1 MKIYE
6 LNGRKVWLDPKTAPA
21 EAIPYGE
28 PKKEEP
34 KKVAPVKKDETEE
47 KAAPVPANKAKKVT
61 SNKSRKEGG
70 KK

>member
-28 PKKEEP
+28 PKK
-34 KKVAPVKKDETEE
+34 VAPVKKDEPEE

-61 SNKSRKEGG
+61 SNKSRKDGG